1 MKNDYSIKG
10 LFGIAQVAD
19 FAKKVKEGSL
29 ILDVRS
35 PAEFE
40 NNHIKGAVNIPL
52 NTLSKKLNKLKKDKV
67 IITCCAS
74 GIRSASAK
82 SILEANGF
90 ESVYNGRGWH
100 SLNQKIQEQ

>member
-1 MKNDYSIKG
+1 VKNDYSIKG
-10 LFGIAQVAD
+10 LFGIAPLAD

-40 NNHIKGAVNIPL
+40 NNHIKGAVNIPQ
-52 NTLSKKLNKLKKDKV
+52 NTLSKKLNKLKKYKFISCYESV
-67 IITCCAS
+67 I
-74 GIRSASAK
+74 GSASAK
-82 SILEANGF
+82 SILKANGF

-100 SLNQKIQEQ
+100 SLNQKIQD

>member
-1 MKNDYSIKG
+1 MINITKA
-10 LFGIAQVAD
+10 LFDIAPVAD
-19 FAKKVKEGSL
+19 FAKKVKEGAL

-40 NNHIKGAVNIPL
+40 NNLIKGAVYIPI

-74 GIRSASAK
+74 VIRNASAK
-82 SILEANGF
+82 SIL
-90 ESVYNGRGWH
+90 
-100 SLNQKIQEQ
+100 

>member
-1 MKNDYSIKG
+1 MKIKA
-10 LFGIAQVAD
+10 LFGIAPVAD
-19 FAKKVKEGSL
+19 FAKKVKEGAL

-90 ESVYNGRGWH
+90 ESFYNGRGWH
-100 SLNQKIQEQ
+100 SLNQKIYD

>member
-1 MKNDYSIKG
+1 MINSIKA
-10 LFGIAQVAD
+10 LFGIAPAPD
-19 FAKKVKEGSL
+19 FAMKVKEGAL

-82 SILEANGF
+82 SMLEANGF
-90 ESVYNGRGWH
+90 ESVYNGRG
-100 SLNQKIQEQ
+100 

>member
-1 MKNDYSIKG
+1 MINSIKA
-10 LFGIAQVAD
+10 LFGIAPAPD
-19 FAKKVKEGSL
+19 FAKKVKEGAL

-40 NNHIKGAVNIPL
+40 NNHIKGALNIPL

-100 SLNQKIQEQ
+100 SLNQKIQDQ

>member
-1 MKNDYSIKG
+1 MKNDYSIKA
-10 LFGIAQVAD
+10 LFGIAPVAD

-40 NNHIKGAVNIPL
+40 NNHNKGAVNIPL
-52 NTLSKKLNKLKKDKV
+52 NTLSKKLNKLKKYKF
-67 IITCCAS
+67 IISCYAS
-74 GIRSASAK
+74 VVGSASAK
-82 SILEANGF
+82 SVLKANGF

-100 SLNQKIQEQ
+100 SLNQKIQD

>member
-1 MKNDYSIKG
+1 MINSIKA
-10 LFGIAQVAD
+10 LFGIAPVAD
-19 FAKKVKEGSL
+19 FAKKVKEGAL

-52 NTLSKKLNKLKKDKV
+52 NTLSKKLNKLKKDKI

-74 GIRSASAK
+74 GIRIALAK

-90 ESVYNGRGWH
+90 ESVYNGKR
-100 SLNQKIQEQ
+100 

>member
-1 MKNDYSIKG
+1 
-10 LFGIAQVAD
+10 
-19 FAKKVKEGSL
+19 EGAL

-74 GIRSASAK
+74 GIRSASV
-82 SILEANGF
+82 IQF
-90 ESVYNGRGWH
+90 VYM
-100 SLNQKIQEQ
+100 SALAYLASFIAYQLLS